1 MKRFILAALG
11 IISLSLGVLGI
22 ILPVLP
28 TTPFLLLAS
37 YLFLKSSLR
46 LHDWLIHHRILGS
59 YIYNYI
65 TYRAIPK
72 KTKVLGISVL
82 WATLSVSIYIVS
94 HPYVTAVLVLVG
106 TGVTIHLL
114 KMKTLTSEERLR
126 TYREAENES

>member
-1 MKRFILAALG
+1 MKRFILASLG

-82 WATLSVSIYIVS
+82 WTTLSISIYLVS
-94 HPYVTAVLVLVG
+94 NPYVTAVLVLVG
-106 TGVTIHLL
+106 IGVTIHLL
-114 KMKTLTSEERLR
+114 KMKTLTSKERLR
-126 TYREAENES
+126 AYREIENES

>member
-11 IISLSLGVLGI
+11 ILSLSLGVLGI

-59 YIYNYI
+59 YIYNYL

-72 KTKVLGISVL
+72 KTKILGISVL
-82 WATLSVSIYIVS
+82 WATLSVSIYLVS

-106 TGVTIHLL
+106 IGVTIHLL
-114 KMKTLTSEERLR
+114 KMKTLTPEERLR